1 MEYIQEKKLEEVAE
15 PVSPTGQYFNSSA
28 LSVCIIAVFEL
39 EIPFDESLTFPL
51 LRLFLPI
58 NSRFSSVMVTDD
70 HGVKQWKKVA
80 VKLEDHV
87 KIPRFPMGLSN
98 EHYDMYLDDYLS
110 KIANAELPKV
120 QPLWEFHII
129 KYPTSNAA
137 ETIIFKLHHALGDG
151 FSLMGALFS
160 CCRRVDNSSKPI
172 TLPCLRSSSESGL
185 EKRYSI
191 RKLVTHF
198 PSMLLNTASDFA
210 WTLLKVEDDQTPIRS
225 GNEEVEFRPKAISTI
240 NFRLDHIKK
249 IKNKVAGST
258 VNDVITGI
266 VFYGTRLYMQN
277 TSKDSGMANS
287 TAIVLFNTRAIN
299 SYQTIEEMTSSA
311 KSLWGNQF
319 AFIQV
324 STPKTTDVKLADP
337 LEFIYKAKEII
348 QKKRSSLGVY
358 LTGKLVQMISKLG
371 GPEAAAR
378 YIHGTIR
385 NASLGISNLIGP
397 IEQIALANH
406 PCKGI
411 YFMSVGVPHSLN
423 ITVMSYM
430 GNVRLALGTEK
441 GFINHQVLISC
452 LQKAFDKI
460 FAAALATS

>member
-185 EKRYSI
+185 EK
-191 RKLVTHF
+191 
-198 PSMLLNTASDFA
+198 
-210 WTLLKVEDDQTPIRS
+210 RS